1 MGIIIRSKTFMYE
14 DIKNSSEGI
23 FFPEK
28 CCCIM
33 ICAYMFVFIVVFYFK
48 RNERREKFDK
58 EHFRA
63 P

>member
-1 MGIIIRSKTFMYE
+1 MSE
-14 DIKNSSEGI
+14 DIKNSFEAV

-33 ICAYMFVFIVVFYFK
+33 ICAYMFVFIVLFYFK
-48 RNERREKFDK
+48 RDERREKFEK
-58 EHFRA
+58 QRFCA